1 MIRIIEDAENQKIR
15 FRPGNA
21 DRKDVQEVVS
31 RIIAD
36 VKERGDEALREL
48 SLRFDGACPENFEL
62 EKDALQ
68 KAAESISPV
77 LLDTL
82 KEAAENIRR
91 YHSAQVRKGFVLN
104 GEGTMLMERIVPL
117 ERVGVYVP
125 GGTAAYPSSV
135 LMNVIPAVLA
145 GVDEIIMVSPPTCN
159 GSIAPIILAAAY
171 VAGVDRV
178 FQVGGAQAIAALA
191 YGTQSIPAVCKI
203 IGPGNAYVAE
213 AKRQVYGQ
221 VGIELIGGPSEILI
235 VADDS
240 NSPEVLAADMLAQAE
255 HDTMASA
262 VLITPCADLAM
273 QTALQIEQQL
283 KTLPREAIAR
293 ASIDTNGMILLV
305 STIEQ
310 AVDLANEMAPE
321 LLGLCIRNPFD
332 YVSRIRKAGSV
343 FLGGSCPEALG
354 DYFSGTNHTLP
365 TGGTARYGSP
375 LSVDDFVKKISF
387 TYYSRDALSQVKDKL
402 VTLAEA
408 EGLEGHARSAKIR
421 FGEMPDR

>member
-1 MIRIIEDAENQKIR
+1 MIRIIEDAAKKNIR

-21 DRKDVQEVVS
+21 GRSDVRESVS
-31 RIIAD
+31 HIIAE
-36 VKERGDEALREL
+36 VKDRGDSALREF
-48 SLRFDGACPENFEL
+48 SERFDGNCPASFEVAKESL
-62 EKDALQ
+62 AD
-68 KAAESISPV
+68 AAEAISPV
-77 LLDTL
+77 LLETL
-82 KEAAENIRR
+82 REAAANIRR

-135 LMNVIPAVLA
+135 LMNVIPAKIA

-159 GSIAPIILAAAY
+159 GGISPIILAAAY

-191 YGTQSIPAVCKI
+191 YGTESIPAVCKI

-240 NSPEVLAADMLAQAE
+240 NAPEVLAADMLAQAE
-255 HDTMASA
+255 HDVMASA
-262 VLITPCADLAM
+262 VLVTTSKPLAE
-273 QTALQIEQQL
+273 AVAAQIDEQL
-283 KTLPREAIAR
+283 KTLPRAEIAA
-293 ASIDTNGMILLV
+293 ASIESNGMILV
-305 STIEQ
+305 
-310 AVDLANEMAPE
+310 VDRLEEAITLANEMAPE
-321 LLGLCIRNPFD
+321 LLGLCVRDPFD
-332 YVSRIRKAGSV
+332 YICRIRKAGSV

-387 TYYSRDALSQVKDKL
+387 TYYSRNALAQVKDRL
-402 VTLAEA
+402 VLFAEE
-408 EGLEGHARSAKIR
+408 EGLAGHARSAQIR
-421 FGEMPDR
+421 FR

>member
-1 MIRIIEDAENQKIR
+1 MIRIIENAARRQIR
-15 FRPGNA
+15 FRPGNIG
-21 DRKDVQEVVS
+21 RQDVQESVS
-31 RIIAD
+31 GIIAD
-36 VKERGDEALREL
+36 VRARGDEALKEL
-48 SLRFDGACPENFEL
+48 SLRFDGACPEPFEL
-62 EKDALQ
+62 EKSAL
-68 KAAESISPV
+68 KAAAESISPV
-77 LLDTL
+77 LLRTL
-82 KEAAENIRR
+82 EEAAENIRR

-135 LMNVIPAVLA
+135 LMNVIPASLA
-145 GVDEIIMVSPPTCN
+145 GVEEIIMVSPPTCN
-159 GSIAPIILAAAY
+159 GAIAPIILAAAY

-191 YGTQSIPAVCKI
+191 YGTESIPAVCKI

-235 VADDS
+235 IADES
-240 NSPEVLAADMLAQAE
+240 NSPEILAADMLAQAE
-255 HDTMASA
+255 HDMMASA
-262 VLITPCADLAM
+262 VLITPCRELAE
-273 QTALQIEQQL
+273 QVAQQIDIQL
-283 KTLPREAIAR
+283 ETLPRKEIAR
-293 ASIDTNGMILLV
+293 VSIEVNGMILLV
-305 STIEQ
+305 DSVEQ
-310 AVDLANEMAPE
+310 AVNLANEMAPE
-321 LLGLCIRNPFD
+321 LLGLCVQNPFD

-387 TYYSRDALSQVKDKL
+387 TYYSRSALEQVKDKL

-421 FGEMPDR
+421 FGE